1 MTTPAPSADGRWFCE
16 SCGARYEGPG
26 DCASCPDE
34 PLLDLHDEDTRIAIE
49 EMDSSR
55 RRKRHGI
62 LGLVALAVCFPLVL
76 LVGIISTKLGVL
88 AWIGATT
95 VVTGVLWKLFPTK
108 DRLPAGFEPTFG

>member
-1 MTTPAPSADGRWFCE
+1 MTSHTPDPNGRWFCE
-16 SCGARYEGPG
+16 RCQARYAVPG

-62 LGLVALAVCFPLVL
+62 LGLVALAACFPLVL

-95 VVTGVLWKLFPTK
+95 VLTGVLWKLFPTK
-108 DRLPAGFEPTFG
+108 NRLPVGFEPSYG